1 MLKSRRQV
9 DRYVSHLLS
18 RCSSADE
25 RKALGLK
32 IANLYIDVK
41 EYNVAKGYLERYL
54 QVNKESA
61 DAVNLLA
68 WVNEVIARPLGANE
82 LRSTLNGNYFGTNV
96 CEQSGGEVIPHLP
109 SQTTKGFSCDTLDI
123 LKAQLLNDP
132 TNADICMRFIKLSVK
147 QGLIKEAV
155 EHCTDCLQAGYHNNS
170 SPWFNCFI
178 GFLESLADNSEL
190 YKLFRALGRMMLV
203 RITSP
208 TSCLSDLRTNLES
221 LSRSLDCLSSD
232 AESSFMRN
240 EGEAWLYFYTAVYSH
255 RRFRDLGGDSYCEDV
270 MHQFYR
276 RTVERAEST
285 TWPCGILPPA
295 IWKRLHQYRQE
306 HHIQSMWLLRRYPST
321 YPENPLNSLSW
332 NELLDLVHGEMKE
345 NRPVQSS
352 QLNESTVSATKD
364 VSLDATEHLLQTSHK
379 TVLMSPENLSL
390 ILWLCAQL
398 SDMSSEL
405 KDNTLSNGRV
415 EFLSQLVSTCFP
427 GLDVSNLPLPFTESQ
442 NAVAVPADTTCQLD
456 LVCFLLA
463 AFLQAAI
470 RSLAGTSSSTGVG
483 SQWVKSP
490 VCITPTVL
498 QPNVAQKQWWTACL
512 RVTLPHTAEN
522 TVRPMRT
529 PPIFNC
535 GLNQLRL
542 VARPARCFGKQ
553 SGIFPTALLFRV
565 ASALTFL
572 ADKASGTE
580 RKHLIEDWAAGY
592 WQAAL
597 QYQAF
602 GIPPPLHTNTLAKT
616 RTVPA
621 CSGTYTVLSDRM
633 QLSSRASPGY
643 SLPTMDS
650 PGSQQIYHVL
660 FNLPSDCNWW
670 LGVQNPDSS
679 KEVEWYWFNYGV
691 CCLLTQL
698 TRRSKESG
706 CVSDDGKAIL
716 RRLIRLLD
724 GFDVHLS
731 REAYRLGGQLLL
743 TCTPENRVLGYDE
756 ANAYADNVSN
766 SVAGDPL
773 NNAQRARFYL
783 EHSSQSPL
791 TIDNRSPADWHTPQ
805 SVSKNTPFR
814 FRPST
819 WTDSV
824 STSLIVNR
832 SSSPGNSILGSRLN
846 DTVEFPYIHS
856 PRTPHASGRRLG
868 NRQPDEDF
876 RVEDK
881 THANIRLIVPAAAE
895 STDELDS
902 SQYDVLSRS
911 QEMLMSSFLSTWQ
924 SLVNGL
930 SCQLAETKAELSR
943 SRQLNEQLSKQLN
956 DTSKQLA
963 EAINK
968 FVECQEKLS
977 KQSNQSSTAAAN
989 SDNFTDAIKLLQ
1001 SPIRDLSL
1009 AINDLRRWLPEGM
1022 AAAASAAVSAHFS
1035 PQIST
1040 SRAVFNSA
1048 EAAALMQFCGP
1059 NAPFA
1064 TFNQIPVQSVPVSWR
1079 TPFFHPA
1086 SNNPVHVPAEFKPRA
1101 PSGGIAA
1108 THVSSTV
1115 QQNGGVDFVT
1125 HQSDQ
1130 TTGLTRQPNSLLA
1143 SASLFPGTSAP
1154 STWENSPLRRD
1165 TVPKPSGRPDVTEQ
1179 SFLTASI
1186 TPPIRPTSV
1195 VQSPAQ
1201 LTFGSDRPR
1210 QDPNT
1215 SASPSTHG
1223 SRPQIGS
1230 STDSPNQTH
1239 GSRPQIGSGTDSP
1252 NHPAQPVVTN
1262 APTEPK
1268 PLHNLGL
1275 FQPSTV
1281 SATMSSRTAPI
1292 ETKGTLASA
1301 STPAKPSLFGLENLS
1316 TSGST
1321 PSSISLSSSTKPFG
1335 HSSPQQAN
1343 GGSVKSP
1350 STSRNEEDSDQ
1361 CPEAYEPKVDFTPVV
1376 SSLPDLIEQYTGEEN
1391 EERLFADRA
1400 RLFRFDKPTGS
1411 WKTRGVGEMRI
1422 LHDIGG
1428 DKYRLVMRRDQVKKL
1443 CANHAITSNVHVT
1456 ISTKDPRMAM
1466 WAVRDYAECPE
1477 GKDETFM
1484 IQFKSTELLQQFIDV
1499 VRECVTK
1506 CASKSAPAPSTTT
1519 AASSVTT
1526 VPKSNPQ
1533 EAHREETIDLNAKF
1547 GPKPGEWNC
1556 SVCLVRN
1563 APGTSKCVACQTVKP
1578 VNPNETPKS
1587 EPAPAKDPLLLKFA
1601 PQPGSWDC
1609 PTCMLHHTST
1619 VQTCPACNTAKPNSG
1634 SSAQSSKAPSST
1646 QLFGGFVMGGGGFV
1660 FGQPKPTSSTTDTA
1674 TVTSSKPLF
1683 SFVGSASKPT
1693 TLFTPSPPQGCATT
1707 KVVSSTES
1715 LAADTKPLSSSF
1727 TKPSVFYFGRDPTSS
1742 TPATGPCVE
1751 SEKTDK
1757 AGGAF
1762 ASLNLLNGL
1771 GKTSGFSFN
1780 FGSSKTEK
1788 DTSKTVTSP
1797 TKGGDNLDTDQVELV
1812 DEEKLTFKPALA
1824 VMPDKVVLRTGE
1836 ENEDIIF
1843 CERAKLYRWDVSVW
1857 RERGVG
1863 ELKLLRNPSTGSV
1876 RCLMRRDHV
1885 LKVCCNHPITSGMQ
1899 LKPMSATDGRAWTWW
1914 AIDFTE
1920 PSPDEAMNKSMDRSL
1935 SIDVAGGRP
1944 ETFAVRFKTT
1954 EHAQLFKDIFSD
1966 AVAKAEKSK
1975 SSTATQELATK
1986 IQTVDLDVQNEPSD
2000 SDDVCVVEKPPEVTE
2015 EQLSRARQLRLPD
2028 EFYAFE
2034 NGCVSGEAEPL
2045 TEQEE
2050 AEEDALLEAAV
2061 RRAVNAC
2068 QRPANSGESES
2079 DRVPK
2084 TEGAGAF
2091 PTVSSQGDTAPTP
2104 TPSVS
2109 TSSGVPGFTNGTT
2122 TGLLVSSGGTQLN
2135 SAFDG
2140 FSQSAGKLLD
2150 FSSLSANL
2158 SSDSKPTWGS
2168 PSAESKTQQSVWP
2181 SATTP
2186 MFAAHTK
2193 KHEVENGTEE
2203 SGEQDP
2209 HYEPIISL
2217 PELVQTKSGEESEL
2231 CLFFGRCRA
2240 YRFVD
2245 GAWKE
2250 RGVGNIKVLIQPQSV
2265 PNGCKLGSKEIV
2277 PNDVDLGVVDRSR
2290 LLMRR
2295 DQVLKLCINQL
2306 IGSDV
2311 PMFKPMGNT
2320 GLCWIGE
2327 DYSEGS
2333 AVRETFAVRFKDETE
2348 LASFKAAVTRARNL
2362 LKKI

>member
-1 MLKSRRQV
+1 
-9 DRYVSHLLS
+9 
-18 RCSSADE
+18 
-25 RKALGLK
+25 
-32 IANLYIDVK
+32 
-41 EYNVAKGYLERYL
+41 
-54 QVNKESA
+54 
-61 DAVNLLA
+61 
-68 WVNEVIARPLGANE
+68 
-82 LRSTLNGNYFGTNV
+82 
-96 CEQSGGEVIPHLP
+96 
-109 SQTTKGFSCDTLDI
+109 
-123 LKAQLLNDP
+123 
-132 TNADICMRFIKLSVK
+132 
-147 QGLIKEAV
+147 
-155 EHCTDCLQAGYHNNS
+155 
-170 SPWFNCFI
+170 
-178 GFLESLADNSEL
+178 
-190 YKLFRALGRMMLV
+190 MMLV
-203 RITSP
+203 RITSS

-232 AESSFMRN
+232 AESLFMRN
-240 EGEAWLYFYTAVYSH
+240 EGKAWLYFYTAVYSH
-255 RRFRDLGGDSYCEDV
+255 RRFRDLGDDSYCEDV
-270 MHQFYR
+270 LHQFYR
-276 RTVERAEST
+276 RTVERTESN

-306 HHIQSMWLLRRYPST
+306 HHIQSIWLLRRYPST
-321 YPENPLNSLSW
+321 YPENSRLNSLSW
-332 NELLDLVHGEMKE
+332 NQLLDLVHGEMKE
-345 NRPVQSS
+345 NRPVQST
-352 QLNESTVSATKD
+352 QLNEGTVSAAKD
-364 VSLDATEHLLQTSHK
+364 TTLDIPEHLLQTSYNA
-379 TVLMSPENLSL
+379 VLMTPENLSL
-390 ILWLCAQL
+390 ILWLCAQQ
-398 SDMSSEL
+398 SGMPSEL
-405 KDNTLSNGRV
+405 KDNALSNGRV
-415 EFLSQLVSTCFP
+415 EFLSKLVSACFP
-427 GLDVSNLPLPFTESQ
+427 SLDVSNLPVPFTEFQST
-442 NAVAVPADTTCQLD
+442 VAVPADTACQLD

-470 RSLAGTSSSTGVG
+470 RSLAGTFSSTGVG

-498 QPNVAQKQWWTACL
+498 QPSVAQKQWWTACL
-512 RVTLPHTAEN
+512 RVTLPRTAEI
-522 TVRPMRT
+522 TARPMRT
-529 PPIFNC
+529 PPIFHC

-553 SGIFPTALLFRV
+553 SGIFPTALLFRM

-572 ADKASGTE
+572 ADKASGTG

-621 CSGTYTVLSDRM
+621 CSGTSTVLSDRM
-633 QLSSRASPGY
+633 QFSSRASPGY
-643 SLPTMDS
+643 SLPTVDS

-660 FNLPSDCNWW
+660 FTLPSDCSWW
-670 LGVQNPDSS
+670 LGVQNPVGS
-679 KEVEWYWFNYGV
+679 KKVEWHWFNFGV
-691 CCLLTQL
+691 CYLLTQL
-698 TRRSKESG
+698 TRRSKESS
-706 CVSDDGKAIL
+706 CVSDNGKAIL

-743 TCTPENRVLGYDE
+743 TCTSENRVLGYDE
-756 ANAYADNVSN
+756 ANAYTDNVSN
-766 SVAGDPL
+766 AVAGDPL
-773 NNAQRARFYL
+773 SNAQRARFYL
-783 EHSSQSPL
+783 ERSSKSPQ
-791 TIDNRSPADWHTPQ
+791 TIANHSPADWHTPQ
-805 SVSKNTPFR
+805 SIDKSTPFR

-832 SSSPGNSILGSRLN
+832 SSSPANSILDSRLN
-846 DTVEFPYIHS
+846 DTVEFPYIHL
-856 PRTPHASGRRLG
+856 PRTPHASGGRLG

-876 RVEDK
+876 REENK
-881 THANIRLIVPAAAE
+881 SPANIHPFVPAGAE

-956 DTSKQLA
+956 DTSKQLV

-977 KQSNQSSTAAAN
+977 KQSNQSVTAAAN

-1022 AAAASAAVSAHFS
+1022 AVAASAAVSAHFS
-1035 PQIST
+1035 PHIPT

-1064 TFNQIPVQSVPVSWR
+1064 TFNQIPVQSVPVNWR
-1079 TPFFHPA
+1079 APFFHPA
-1086 SNNPVHVPAEFKPRA
+1086 SNNPVPVPAEFKPQA

-1108 THVSSTV
+1108 TLVSSKV
-1115 QQNGGVDFVT
+1115 QQNGGVDFVA
-1125 HQSDQ
+1125 HPPDQ
-1130 TTGLTRQPNSLLA
+1130 TAGLTRQPNSLHA
-1143 SASLFPGTSAP
+1143 SASLFPETSAP
-1154 STWENSPLRRD
+1154 STWDNSPLRRD
-1165 TVPKPSGRPDVTEQ
+1165 AVPKPPGQPDVTEQ
-1179 SFLTASI
+1179 SFLTASL
-1186 TPPIRPTSV
+1186 TTPIRPTSA

-1215 SASPSTHG
+1215 SASLPTHG
-1223 SRPQIGS
+1223 SRPLLV
-1230 STDSPNQTH
+1230 
-1239 GSRPQIGSGTDSP
+1239 SGTDSP
-1252 NHPAQPVVTN
+1252 NYPTQPVVTH
-1262 APTEPK
+1262 ACTEPK
-1268 PLHNLGL
+1268 PLLNLGL
-1275 FQPSTV
+1275 FQPSTI
-1281 SATMSSRTAPI
+1281 STTISSRAAPI
-1292 ETKGTLASA
+1292 GTKGTLASA
-1301 STPAKPSLFGLENLS
+1301 LTPEKASLFGLENLS

-1321 PSSISLSSSTKPFG
+1321 PNSISLSSSAKPFG
-1335 HSSPQQAN
+1335 HSSPQQAHV
-1343 GGSVKSP
+1343 GSVKSP

-1411 WKTRGVGEMRI
+1411 WKTRGVGEVRI
-1422 LHDIGG
+1422 LHDIGS

-1484 IQFKSTELLQQFIDV
+1484 IQFKSAELLQQFMDV

-1506 CASKSAPAPSTTT
+1506 CTSKSAPAPSTTT
-1519 AASSVTT
+1519 AASPVTDI
-1526 VPKSNPQ
+1526 PKPNP
-1533 EAHREETIDLNAKF
+1533 EETHREETIDLNAKF

-1587 EPAPAKDPLLLKFA
+1587 EPAFAKDPLLLKFA

-1619 VQTCPACNTAKPNSG
+1619 VQTCPACNTAKPSSG
-1634 SSAQSSKAPSST
+1634 SSAQSSKPPSST
-1646 QLFGGFVMGGGGFV
+1646 QLFGGFIMGGGGFV
-1660 FGQPKPTSSTTDTA
+1660 FGQQKPTSSNTDTA
-1674 TVTSSKPLF
+1674 TVTPSKPLF

-1693 TLFTPSPPQGCATT
+1693 TLFTPSPPQGSATT
-1707 KVVSSTES
+1707 KAVSSTTS
-1715 LAADTKPLSSSF
+1715 LAADTKPLSSTF
-1727 TKPSVFYFGRDPTSS
+1727 TKPSVFYFGRDPTS
-1742 TPATGPCVE
+1742 TTLATGPSVE

-1780 FGSSKTEK
+1780 FGSSKTES

-1797 TKGGDNLDTDQVELV
+1797 TKGDDNPDTDQVELV

-1824 VMPDKVVLRTGE
+1824 VMPDKIPLRTGE

-1885 LKVCCNHPITSGMQ
+1885 LKVCCNHPITFGMQ

-1954 EHAQLFKDIFSD
+1954 EHAQLFKDIFND
-1966 AVAKAEKSK
+1966 AVAKVDKSK
-1975 SSTATQELATK
+1975 SRTVTQELATK

-2034 NGCVSGEAEPL
+2034 NGCISGEAEPL

-2050 AEEDALLEAAV
+2050 AEEDALLEEAIQ
-2061 RRAVNAC
+2061 RAVSAR

-2079 DRVPK
+2079 DHVPK
-2084 TEGAGAF
+2084 IEGADAL
-2091 PTVSSQGDTAPTP
+2091 PTVSSHGDTAPTP
-2104 TPSVS
+2104 TPSIS
-2109 TSSGVPGFTNGTT
+2109 TSLGLPTFTTSNGTT
-2122 TGLLVSSGGTQLN
+2122 TGLLGSSGGTKLN
-2135 SAFDG
+2135 AAFDG

-2158 SSDSKPTWGS
+2158 SSDSKPAWGS
-2168 PSAESKTQQSVWP
+2168 PSAESKTQQSVWA

-2193 KHEVENGTEE
+2193 KHELENGTEE

-2231 CLFFGRCRA
+2231 CLFFGRCLA

-2265 PNGCKLGSKEIV
+2265 PKGCQLGSKEIV
-2277 PNDVDLGVVDRSR
+2277 PNDVALGVVDRSR

-2320 GLCWIGE
+2320 GVCWIAE

-2333 AVRETFAVRFKDETE
+2333 AVREPFAVRFKDEAD
-2348 LASFKAAVTRARNL
+2348 LASFTSAVTRARNL

>member
-1 MLKSRRQV
+1 
-9 DRYVSHLLS
+9 
-18 RCSSADE
+18 
-25 RKALGLK
+25 
-32 IANLYIDVK
+32 
-41 EYNVAKGYLERYL
+41 
-54 QVNKESA
+54 
-61 DAVNLLA
+61 
-68 WVNEVIARPLGANE
+68 
-82 LRSTLNGNYFGTNV
+82 
-96 CEQSGGEVIPHLP
+96 
-109 SQTTKGFSCDTLDI
+109 
-123 LKAQLLNDP
+123 
-132 TNADICMRFIKLSVK
+132 
-147 QGLIKEAV
+147 
-155 EHCTDCLQAGYHNNS
+155 
-170 SPWFNCFI
+170 
-178 GFLESLADNSEL
+178 
-190 YKLFRALGRMMLV
+190 
-203 RITSP
+203 
-208 TSCLSDLRTNLES
+208 
-221 LSRSLDCLSSD
+221 
-232 AESSFMRN
+232 
-240 EGEAWLYFYTAVYSH
+240 
-255 RRFRDLGGDSYCEDV
+255 
-270 MHQFYR
+270 
-276 RTVERAEST
+276 
-285 TWPCGILPPA
+285 
-295 IWKRLHQYRQE
+295 
-306 HHIQSMWLLRRYPST
+306 MWLLRRYPST

-364 VSLDATEHLLQTSHK
+364 TSLDVPEHLLQTSYNA
-379 TVLMSPENLSL
+379 VLMTPENLSL
-390 ILWLCAQL
+390 ILWLCAQQ
-398 SDMSSEL
+398 SGMSSEL

-415 EFLSQLVSTCFP
+415 EFLSKLVSTCFSS
-427 GLDVSNLPLPFTESQ
+427 LDVSNLPLPFTECQS
-442 NAVAVPADTTCQLD
+442 AVAVPADTACQLD

-483 SQWVKSP
+483 SQWIKSP

-498 QPNVAQKQWWTACL
+498 QPSVVQKQWWTACL
-512 RVTLPHTAEN
+512 GMTLPRTA
-522 TVRPMRT
+522 
-529 PPIFNC
+529 
-535 GLNQLRL
+535 
-542 VARPARCFGKQ
+542 
-553 SGIFPTALLFRV
+553 
-565 ASALTFL
+565 
-572 ADKASGTE
+572 D
-580 RKHLIEDWAAGY
+580 
-592 WQAAL
+592 
-597 QYQAF
+597 
-602 GIPPPLHTNTLAKT
+602 
-616 RTVPA
+616 
-621 CSGTYTVLSDRM
+621 
-633 QLSSRASPGY
+633 RASPGY
-643 SLPTMDS
+643 SLSKVDS

-660 FNLPSDCNWW
+660 FTLPSDCNWW

-679 KEVEWYWFNYGV
+679 KKVEWHWFNSGV
-691 CCLLTQL
+691 CYLLTQL
-698 TRRSKESG
+698 TRRSKEGG
-706 CVSDDGKAIL
+706 CVSDYGKTIL

-743 TCTPENRVLGYDE
+743 TCTPENRILGYDE
-756 ANAYADNVSN
+756 ANAYTDNVSN
-766 SVAGDPL
+766 SVAGDSL
-773 NNAQRARFYL
+773 SNAQRARFYL
-783 EHSSQSPL
+783 ERSSKSPQ
-791 TIDNRSPADWHTPQ
+791 TIDNHSPADWHTPQ
-805 SVSKNTPFR
+805 SVDKSTPFR
-814 FRPST
+814 FRPSA

-832 SSSPGNSILGSRLN
+832 SSSPANSILDSRLN
-846 DTVEFPYIHS
+846 DTVEFPYIHL
-856 PRTPHASGRRLG
+856 PLTPHASGGRLG

-876 RVEDK
+876 RVENK
-881 THANIRLIVPAAAE
+881 TPANIHSLVPAGAE

-943 SRQLNEQLSKQLN
+943 SRQLNEELSKQLN

-977 KQSNQSSTAAAN
+977 KQSNQSVTAAAN
-989 SDNFTDAIKLLQ
+989 SDSFTDAIKLLQ
-1001 SPIRDLSL
+1001 T
-1009 AINDLRRWLPEGM
+1009 
-1022 AAAASAAVSAHFS
+1022 VSAHFS
-1035 PQIST
+1035 PQIPT

-1048 EAAALMQFCGP
+1048 EAAALMQFCGS

-1064 TFNQIPVQSVPVSWR
+1064 TFNQIPVQSVPVNWR
-1079 TPFFHPA
+1079 APFFHPA
-1086 SNNPVHVPAEFKPRA
+1086 SNNPVPVPAEFKPRA
-1101 PSGGIAA
+1101 PSSGIAA
-1108 THVSSTV
+1108 TYVPSTV
-1115 QQNGGVDFVT
+1115 QQNGGVDFVN
-1125 HQSDQ
+1125 HQPDQ
-1130 TTGLTRQPNSLLA
+1130 TAGLTRQPNSLLA
-1143 SASLFPGTSAP
+1143 SASLFPGASAP
-1154 STWENSPLRRD
+1154 SSKCEPMETYCVSLCFPFISFSLAWENSSLRRD
-1165 TVPKPSGRPDVTEQ
+1165 AVPKPPGRPDVTEQ
-1179 SFLTASI
+1179 SFLTASL
-1186 TPPIRPTSV
+1186 TTPIRPTSV

-1201 LTFGSDRPR
+1201 LTFGSDRLR

-1215 SASPSTHG
+1215 SASLSTHG
-1223 SRPQIGS
+1223 SRPLL
-1230 STDSPNQTH
+1230 
-1239 GSRPQIGSGTDSP
+1239 GSGTDSP
-1252 NHPAQPVVTN
+1252 NYPTQPVVTN
-1262 APTEPK
+1262 ACTEPK
-1268 PLHNLGL
+1268 PLLNLGL
-1275 FQPSTV
+1275 FQPSTI
-1281 SATMSSRTAPI
+1281 SATISSRAAPI

-1301 STPAKPSLFGLENLS
+1301 ITPEKPSLFGLENLS

-1321 PSSISLSSSTKPFG
+1321 PNSISLSSSAKPFG
-1335 HSSPQQAN
+1335 HSSPQQAHFS
-1343 GGSVKSP
+1343 SVKSP

-1411 WKTRGVGEMRI
+1411 WKTRGVGEVRI

-1484 IQFKSTELLQQFIDV
+1484 IQFKSTELLQQFMDV

-1506 CASKSAPAPSTTT
+1506 CTSKSAPTPSTTT
-1519 AASSVTT
+1519 AASPVTNI
-1526 VPKSNPQ
+1526 PKANP
-1533 EAHREETIDLNAKF
+1533 EETHREEAIDLNAKF
-1547 GPKPGEWNC
+1547 GLKPGEWNC

-1563 APGTSKCVACQTVKP
+1563 ASGTSKCIACQTAKP

-1587 EPAPAKDPLLLKFA
+1587 EPASAKDPLLLKFA

-1619 VQTCPACNTAKPNSG
+1619 VQTCPACNTAKPSSG
-1634 SSAQSSKAPSST
+1634 SSAQSSKPPSST
-1646 QLFGGFVMGGGGFV
+1646 QLFGGFIMGGGGFV
-1660 FGQPKPTSSTTDTA
+1660 FGQQKPTSSTTDTA
-1674 TVTSSKPLF
+1674 TVTPSKPLF

-1693 TLFTPSPPQGCATT
+1693 TLFTPSPPQGSATT
-1707 KVVSSTES
+1707 KVVSSTAS
-1715 LAADTKPLSSSF
+1715 LAADTKPLSSTF
-1727 TKPSVFYFGRDPTSS
+1727 TKPSVFYFGRDPTST

-1780 FGSSKTEK
+1780 FGSSKTEG

-1797 TKGGDNLDTDQVELV
+1797 TKDDDSPDTDQVELV

-1824 VMPDKVVLRTGE
+1824 VMPDKIVLRTGE

-1885 LKVCCNHPITSGMQ
+1885 LKVCCNHPITFGMQ
-1899 LKPMSATDGRAWTWW
+1899 LKPMSAADGRAWTWW

-1920 PSPDEAMNKSMDRSL
+1920 PSPDEAMNKSMDHSL

-1954 EHAQLFKDIFSD
+1954 EHAQLFKDVFND

-1986 IQTVDLDVQNEPSD
+1986 IQTVDLDGQNEPSD

-2050 AEEDALLEAAV
+2050 AEEDALLEAAIQ
-2061 RRAVNAC
+2061 RAVGAR
-2068 QRPANSGESES
+2068 QRPDNSGESES
-2079 DRVPK
+2079 DHVLK
-2084 TEGAGAF
+2084 TEGAGAL
-2091 PTVSSQGDTAPTP
+2091 PTVSSQGDTAPTS
-2104 TPSVS
+2104 TPSKS
-2109 TSSGVPGFTNGTT
+2109 TSLGVPTSTNGTT
-2122 TGLLVSSGGTQLN
+2122 TSLLASSKGTQLN

-2168 PSAESKTQQSVWP
+2168 PSAESKAQQSVWA

-2193 KHEVENGTEE
+2193 KHELENGTEE

-2250 RGVGNIKVLIQPQSV
+2250 RGVGNIKVLVQPQSV
-2265 PNGCKLGSKEIV
+2265 PKGCKLGSKEIV

-2320 GLCWIGE
+2320 GVCWVGE

-2333 AVRETFAVRFKDETE
+2333 AVRETFAVRFKDETD